1 MRELQRRWDSGQLI
15 GLDVVY
21 CGAAAVRFIDID
33 SVENDKLTGTFGR
46 EFGILFEGE
55 ATLVELLGG
64 DDIWS
69 NVQVNNKLSL
79 ESGQVILCDEGEMGN
94 EGFIARTDKDDNLE
108 WFLFSATS
116 NPFVDMRHQGDLVY
130 VQSTHNFCVVL
141 NVLDDEVF
149 IVNEGIS
156 TLCEV

>member
-1 MRELQRRWDSGQLI
+1 MRELQLRWASGQLI

-46 EFGILFEGE
+46 EFGILFEGK

-64 DDIWS
+64 DDVWS

-79 ESGQVILCDEGEMGN
+79 ESGQVMLCGEGD
-94 EGFIARTDKDDNLE
+94 F
-108 WFLFSATS
+108 
-116 NPFVDMRHQGDLVY
+116 VY

-156 TLCEV
+156 TLCAV